1 MGSRIQ
7 EKYNLKIGDYIE
19 IKKDANTYKYKIVG
33 FIQSV
38 NYSGEIFELTVEGYK
53 KLDSKYE
60 PKVLYVYLENEE
72 LSSNFLDIIKK
83 DFENKISGSV
93 DYAESMNS
101 ASSMY
106 VSLVSLICI
115 VIIIIT
121 IILIYLVLYILVSS
135 IILKRKQELG
145 IYKAIGYENKQLI
158 IQLIGGFLPSLIIST
173 VLGVIL
179 NKIYIKNIYAIIFN
193 AVGAYK
199 ISFNYPIMI
208 FALLGVAIVINTII
222 IELLLSNKI
231 KKISVY
237 SLIKE

>member
-83 DFENKISGSV
+83 GF
-93 DYAESMNS
+93 
-101 ASSMY
+101 
-106 VSLVSLICI
+106 
-115 VIIIIT
+115 
-121 IILIYLVLYILVSS
+121 
-135 IILKRKQELG
+135 RK
-145 IYKAIGYENKQLI
+145 
-158 IQLIGGFLPSLIIST
+158 
-173 VLGVIL
+173 
-179 NKIYIKNIYAIIFN
+179 
-193 AVGAYK
+193 
-199 ISFNYPIMI
+199 
-208 FALLGVAIVINTII
+208 
-222 IELLLSNKI
+222 
-231 KKISVY
+231 
-237 SLIKE
+237 